1 MRALVL
7 AATLAAAAL
16 AGLASPAE
24 AQRRRE
30 CGPGP
35 SFAEWLERTK
45 AEAASRGISRRTIAA
60 TLDGL
65 TYDPKVIGLDR
76 GQRKA
81 FGLTFDQFIKNRVS
95 SGRIAK
101 GKQMLRVHA
110 GTLARVEQRFGVPK
124 ELVVTLWGMETDY
137 GAVTGKLP
145 VIRSLATLTYDCRR
159 SDFFRPHLF
168 AALELV
174 DKGDL
179 TLDEMVGAW
188 AGELG
193 QTQFLPDNHLKYAV
207 DFDGDGR
214 RDLVRSVPDVLA
226 STANLLASSGW
237 KRGQPYHEGTPNFDV
252 LREWNRSLVYRQ
264 AIVYFASLLEGGEP
278 RRPAAR

>member
-1 MRALVL
+1 MRAPLL
-7 AATLAAAAL
+7 AATLTAAMLVGSAL
-16 AGLASPAE
+16 PAQ
-24 AQRRRE
+24 AQRRKE

-35 SFAEWLERTK
+35 TFTEWLERTK
-45 AEAASRGISRRTIAA
+45 AEAAAKGISRRTIAA

-65 TYDPKVIGLDR
+65 TYDAKVISLDR

-95 SGRIAK
+95 GGRVAK
-101 GKQMLRVHA
+101 GRQMLRTHA
-110 GTLARVEQRFGVPK
+110 ATLARVEQRFGVPK

-137 GAVTGKLP
+137 GVVTGKLP

-174 DKGDL
+174 DRGDL
-179 TLDEMVGAW
+179 TLDEMYGAW

-193 QTQFLPDNHLKYAV
+193 QTQFLPGNHVKYAV

-237 KRGQPYHEGTPNFDV
+237 KRGQPYEEGTENFEV

-264 AIVYFASLLEGGEP
+264 AIVYFASLLAGGEP
-278 RRPAAR
+278 IRPAAR